1 MKRCL
6 GLVVCGLLCVGPA
19 EAQQKLTLQQSV
31 DLAQKQGYEAASAIA
46 TRDAAQANER
56 AFSRRRLPQLSLTG
70 VPAELSKNIQP
81 VVQSDG
87 STAFLPVQ
95 ESRARGGLT
104 LSQQFPLTGATFSVT
119 SFLQRYEKTGVAVP
133 QLTYNTSP
141 FSFAVTQPV
150 FRANALKWDAR
161 VEDAKLSAAEQQ
173 YLEDREGVA
182 ISATEAFFDL

>member
-1 MKRCL
+1 MRYTAEQQRQHGSNGSKRAWQLCL
-6 GLVVCGLLCVGPA
+6 AALLSCCLASPTT
-19 EAQQKLTLQQSV
+19 AQQRLTLQQSV

-46 TRDAAQANER
+46 TRDAAQASER

-119 SFLQRYEKTGVAVP
+119 SF
-133 QLTYNTSP
+133 
-141 FSFAVTQPV
+141 
-150 FRANALKWDAR
+150 
-161 VEDAKLSAAEQQ
+161 
-173 YLEDREGVA
+173 
-182 ISATEAFFDL
+182 